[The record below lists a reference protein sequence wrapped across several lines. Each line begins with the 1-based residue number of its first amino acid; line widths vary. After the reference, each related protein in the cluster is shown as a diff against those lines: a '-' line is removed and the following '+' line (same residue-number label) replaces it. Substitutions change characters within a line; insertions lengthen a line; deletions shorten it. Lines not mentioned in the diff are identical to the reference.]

1 MLKPPI
7 GRIGGK
13 SRSAEYVISLFPKHS
28 IYVEPFVGAGN
39 IIYRKPRSSVEV
51 INDLDKDMYNIF
63 KGIQKSG
70 KRINQIIPREYLT
83 KEQYMHIRDKKDIIS
98 LLLNYHNSWGSRG
111 RHLNERGQE
120 GKLGNWRADF
130 EALQNRLKGVEIY
143 NRDFRDVINHFDS
156 PSTFFYLDPP
166 YEGSNDYGHG
176 RIAVEDVYNAVK
188 KIRGKFLLSYND
200 SPNIRRIFKGYHF
213 RNIPVVYSANS
224 NTGERSAINELLIS
238 NY

>member
-13 SRSAEYVISLFPKHS
+13 SKSAEFIISLFPKHS

-39 IIYRKPRSSVEV
+39 IIYRKPRSPVEV
-51 INDLDKDMYNIF
+51 INDIDRDMYLIF

-70 KRINQIIPREYLT
+70 KKINEIIPREYLT
-83 KEQYMHIRDKKDIIS
+83 KEQFINVRDREDIIS
-98 LLLNYHNSWGSRG
+98 LLLTYHQSWGAIG
-111 RHLNERGQE
+111 RQFNERG
-120 GKLGNWRADF
+120 KKGNWGADF

-213 RNIPVVYSANS
+213 RNIPIVYSANS
-224 NTGERSAINELLIS
+224 VRAKRHPINELLIS